1 MSSKTHC
8 PIDYRPN
15 STCPSPHSPK
25 KIPTVHQ
32 VSREVIQLY
41 DVKLSKETEPI
52 AFPPVRPKAEYYDT
66 PTARHRLRLLSC
78 EATLDDVVQH
88 GFPCNHIMTMRVT
101 LTPWH
106 GRADD
111 KDIYGEES
119 EKKESLF
126 LRRAR
131 ARWERMNKAHE
142 Q

>member
-1 MSSKTHC
+1 MTSLYSPMDH
-8 PIDYRPN
+8 RSN

-25 KIPTVHQ
+25 KSPNPYHI
-32 VSREVIQLY
+32 SKEVIQLY
-41 DVKLSKETEPI
+41 DVKLSKEPEPVHL
-52 AFPPVRPKAEYYDT
+52 PTLRPRAEYYDT

-88 GFPCNHIMTMRVT
+88 GFPCNRTMTMRVT

-111 KDIYGEES
+111 RDIYGDES

-131 ARWERMNKAHE
+131 ARWERKHRPNEH
-142 Q
+142 